1 MMKTKRKIPL
11 KPKRLMQGDAVGIV
25 APASHFDHDM
35 FRQGLAV
42 LASMGFEPV
51 FDDGIFEKSGSFS
64 GADTH
69 RAGQI
74 NRFFADPA
82 IDAVLCARG
91 GYGALRILPLL
102 DVDTIRKNPK
112 SLIGFSD
119 ITALHAAV
127 SSACGLVTFHGPTVT
142 TLANATTATRHSF
155 YSVLTSGEPPV
166 IKPIN
171 GHALCPGAAT
181 GPVAGGN
188 LTTLCHLVGTP
199 FQPDFRGRIVLLE
212 DIGEAPYRIDRML
225 THMKLAGCFTD
236 ISGIL
241 LGNFRSCGKVKEIER
256 ICIDI
261 FKGCDIPILAGFT
274 IGHQRRNLTI
284 PLGISATLDTDRK
297 MLAFHEPATR

>member
-1 MMKTKRKIPL
+1 MMKTKRNIRF
-11 KPKRLMQGDAVGIV
+11 KPKRLKTGDAVGIA
-25 APASHFDHDM
+25 APASHFDHET
-35 FRQGLAV
+35 FHQGIAV

-51 FDDGIFEKSGSFS
+51 FDDGIFERNGSFS
-64 GADTH
+64 GTDAH

-74 NRFFADPA
+74 NRFFADPD

-91 GYGALRILPLL
+91 GYGALRILSLL

-119 ITALHAAV
+119 VTALHAAI
-127 SSACGLVTFHGPTVT
+127 STACGLVTFHGPTVT
-142 TLANATTATRHSF
+142 TLAKATAAARHSF
-155 YSVLTSGEPPV
+155 YSALTSDDALV
-166 IKPIN
+166 IRPRN
-171 GHALCPGAAT
+171 GRVLYPGAAS

-199 FQPDFRGRIVLLE
+199 FQPDFSGHIVLLE

-225 THMKLAGCFTD
+225 THMKLAGCFAG

-241 LGNFRSCGKVKEIER
+241 LGNFRRCGKREEIEA
-256 ICIDI
+256 ICADV
-261 FKGCDIPILAGFT
+261 FNACTIPILAGFT
-274 IGHQRRNLTI
+274 IGHQRGNLTI

-297 MLAFHEPATR
+297 RLV